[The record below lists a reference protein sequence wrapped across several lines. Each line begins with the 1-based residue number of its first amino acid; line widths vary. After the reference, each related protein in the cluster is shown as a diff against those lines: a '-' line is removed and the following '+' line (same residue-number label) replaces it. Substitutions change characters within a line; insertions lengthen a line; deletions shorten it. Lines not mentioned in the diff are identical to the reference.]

1 MRYHKNMRA
10 AAKVLVKKFEDEG
23 LPTVKVAIVLN
34 NGDSSFSNRD
44 SWNHIKNLRR
54 KNLDVGVIE
63 AVFNYCKWKQVENP
77 NFFMQSNVM
86 KSLRW

>member
-1 MRYHKNMRA
+1 MRA